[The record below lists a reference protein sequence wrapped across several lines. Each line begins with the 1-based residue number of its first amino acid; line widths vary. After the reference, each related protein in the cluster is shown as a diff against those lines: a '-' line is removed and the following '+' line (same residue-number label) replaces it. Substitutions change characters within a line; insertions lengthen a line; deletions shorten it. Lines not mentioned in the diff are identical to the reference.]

1 MTAVA
6 WKTIETIDSRKLNEA
21 RRQAHNGIH
30 WLARFANSYRAPENG
45 NRQVELIWDTEHGA
59 FSTKAF
65 EDKYRVELRLPHMEM
80 QFREGDELVPHVLY
94 FEDRSPAHVE
104 AWVLVELLHR
114 GIDRDRFSKNLPYTP
129 ENLMSGDNEEF
140 APESYQEELAVLNS
154 WYTNAG
160 QILAQLASKHAED
173 GTISIAGTSSTEPPA
188 IKCWPNSF
196 QIGIEMPI
204 QASGGR
210 LLRVGMAI
218 SNTSRPE
225 PYFFVG
231 TEEQASS
238 GNFNANYILMARR
251 IISDN
256 MSPDEVVAFLQKSI
270 AAQRKPHAH

>member
-6 WKTIETIDSRKLNEA
+6 WTTIENLDSRKLNEA
-21 RRQAHNGIH
+21 RRQAHNGVH
-30 WLARFANSYRAPENG
+30 WLARFANSFLSPEAA
-45 NRQVELIWDTEHGA
+45 NRHIELTWDSERGA
-59 FSTKAF
+59 FSTKTF
-65 EDKYRVELRLPHMEM
+65 EQRYQVELRLADLTM
-80 QFREGDELVPHVLY
+80 QFREGAELVPHILS

-104 AWVLVELLHR
+104 AWALVELLHR
-114 GIDRDRFSKNLPYTP
+114 GLDRERFSKNLPYSP

-140 APESYQEELAVLNS
+140 APEAYQAELGVLNA
-154 WYTNAG
+154 WYRNAG
-160 QILAQLASKHAED
+160 DILTQLARQHTED
-173 GTISIAGTSSTEPPA
+173 GAGDAAS
-188 IKCWPNSF
+188 IKCWPSSF

-210 LLRVGMAI
+210 MLRAGMAI

-251 IISDN
+251 IVNDA
-256 MSPDEVVAFLQKSI
+256 MTPEDVVGFLHKSI
-270 AAQRKPHAH
+270 AAQRKPHTH